1 MAHYGPNFLFVSPF
15 VPEAQLKVDG
25 LRVVQKNAA
34 TCVRCLAAQV
44 QRCRRSN
51 MSIFRC
57 MARNFRC
64 NEAAHTHTHTEDF
77 FFSVDMNI
85 YSMNLYSCH
94 IISWFN
100 ISLYSGLIISIGFIF
115 HPWGHDPSDAGIV
128 VTGLKP
134 TSMWVSLMF
143 WAPQICK
150 FKMVRWQF

>member
-44 QRCRRSN
+44 QRVAGPTCRFSGVWQETLD
-51 MSIFRC
+51 
-57 MARNFRC
+57 ATKL
-64 NEAAHTHTHTEDF
+64 HTHTHTEDF
-77 FFSVDMNI
+77 FLGRHEYIQYEFIFMSYYFMVQNKFI
-85 YSMNLYSCH
+85 F
-94 IISWFN
+94 W
-100 ISLYSGLIISIGFIF
+100 LIISIGFIF

>member
-1 MAHYGPNFLFVSPF
+1 MAHYDPNYFFVSPF

-44 QRCRRSN
+44 QRVAGPTCRFSGVWQETLD
-51 MSIFRC
+51 
-57 MARNFRC
+57 ATKL
-64 NEAAHTHTHTEDF
+64 HTHTPKI

-100 ISLYSGLIISIGFIF
+100 ISLYSG
-115 HPWGHDPSDAGIV
+115 
-128 VTGLKP
+128 
-134 TSMWVSLMF
+134 
-143 WAPQICK
+143 
-150 FKMVRWQF
+150 